1 MSSSLPGTLGTL
13 PVDGQ
18 LQQLSLNNN
27 EHRPGDSLPRT
38 SAEVMDEHDVSDCE
52 SDVEDDSSTDV
63 EKGGPSSSGSS
74 TTLPGTPPPQEKE
87 KRSAVL
93 ESGVLANDADPFETF
108 GLDPSPLPPKRS
120 SIRAYRY
127 IRWNFGSVYR
137 RIFTLVYL
145 GNMAALAAM
154 IARRAKSG
162 NPADF
167 TAQDAAS
174 AVTANVLAAVLMR
187 NEHIVNGLFWFFVS
201 PWISVMP
208 LRVRTLS
215 AKVYSYGGIHSGSGV
230 SATFWFIAFLVLLTI
245 DFQRTSGPGPVS
257 NLRGGIYFVS
267 YTIIVLLVSMVVSAH
282 PEARRRMHN
291 WFENIHRFMGWTA
304 VALFWALIIMLSCDT
319 VDGPGAKLGR
329 ALAASPPFW
338 MLVVITALIAYPW
351 TRLRI
356 RDVES
361 QVLSPHCLKLT
372 FRHRDVHYGQAI
384 RLTDSPLRETHAFGV
399 IPGVIYVSEAE
410 RAKWAKNVTYNKDGE
425 EKGFTV
431 LVSNAG
437 DWTKRLINNPPERI
451 YTRGTPQFG
460 VLRVA
465 GLFDPCIVV
474 ATGSGIAPCL
484 GILAAVAAVREGKQP
499 RQRFWADVPT
509 PNRVRVLWATREPR
523 ETYGQAVLDLVR
535 RADPDAVVLNTGKG
549 RRPDLVKLVYRLW
562 EQERQ
567 VPGTNRTEK
576 GEAVV
581 IISNQRVTEKVVY
594 GLESRGVPAF
604 GAIFDS

>member
-1 MSSSLPGTLGTL
+1 MASSLPSTLSTL
-13 PVDGQ
+13 PLDGQ
-18 LQQLSLNNN
+18 QRQTPLN
-27 EHRPGDSLPRT
+27 EPRPDDFPSKTPT
-38 SAEVMDEHDVSDCE
+38 DDHDVSDCE
-52 SDVEDDSSTDV
+52 SDVDDESSTDV
-63 EKGGPSSSGSS
+63 EKAVVPSSTGSS
-74 TTLPGTPPPQEKE
+74 TTLPGTPPPSKE
-87 KRSAVL
+87 KRNIVL
-93 ESGVLANDADPFETF
+93 ESGGVLPNDADPFEAF
-108 GLDPSPLPPKRS
+108 GLDSSPLPPKGS
-120 SIRAYRY
+120 PIRAYRY
-127 IRWNFGSVYR
+127 LRWNFGSVYR

-145 GNMAALAAM
+145 GNMAALAVC

-162 NPADF
+162 DPSAF
-167 TAQDAAS
+167 TAQHAAI

-201 PWISVMP
+201 PWISAMP

-215 AKVYSYGGIHSGSGV
+215 AKVYSYGGIHSGGGV

-245 DFQRTSGPGPVS
+245 DFQRTNGPGPIS
-257 NLRGGIYFVS
+257 NIRGGIYAVS
-267 YTIIVLLVSMVVSAH
+267 YSIIVLLVSMVVSAH

-304 VALFWALIIMLSCDT
+304 IALFWALVIMLASDS
-319 VDGPGAKLGR
+319 VGGGGGAALGR

-338 MLVVITALIAYPW
+338 MLVVITGLIVYSW
-351 TRLRI
+351 TRLRL

-372 FRHRDVHYGQAI
+372 FRHRDVHYGQAL

-399 IPGVIYVSEAE
+399 IPGVIYTSDAE
-410 RAKWAKNVTYNKDGE
+410 RAKWEKNKTLNADGE

-465 GLFDPCIVV
+465 ALFNPCVVV

-499 RQRFWADVPT
+499 RQRFGAEVPT
-509 PNRVRVLWATREPR
+509 PERVRVLWATREPR

-549 RRPDLVKLVYRLW
+549 KRPDLVKLVYRLW
-562 EQERQ
+562 EQQRP
-567 VPGTNRTEK
+567 VPGTDCTEK
-576 GEAVV
+576 AEAVV